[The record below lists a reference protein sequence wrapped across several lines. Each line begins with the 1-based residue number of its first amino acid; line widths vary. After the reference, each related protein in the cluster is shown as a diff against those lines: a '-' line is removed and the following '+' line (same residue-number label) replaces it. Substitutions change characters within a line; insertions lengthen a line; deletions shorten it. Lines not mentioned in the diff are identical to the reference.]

1 MAFDAWSCDVLK
13 ILRHLNLFAACQM
26 LTTEQYHSVFMHV
39 HTWATG
45 NVCVQPTID
54 MAHEAAPH
62 ISLGDSVSLSSVCPD
77 SRGKVQQSQEHSSL
91 LPRVHH
97 SLYPSLVWHSIMLT
111 LVLSAFGS
119 AQHVRGM
126 LQI

>member
-1 MAFDAWSCDVLK
+1 
-13 ILRHLNLFAACQM
+13 
-26 LTTEQYHSVFMHV
+26 MHV
-39 HTWATG
+39 HTWANG

-54 MAHEAAPH
+54 MAREAAPH

-77 SRGKVQQSQEHSSL
+77 SSGKVQWSQEHPSL
-91 LPRVHH
+91 LPRLRRP
-97 SLYPSLVWHSIMLT
+97 LYPSLVWHSIMVT
-111 LVLSAFGS
+111 LLLSAFGS